1 MPLPVDAA
9 AATAAPAAAAS
20 SAAATAAAAAEL
32 ASLSLGNEASAA
44 ASASSSASSSA
55 SAAPAAAAESTA
67 LRPAETNY
75 TCRKCRAVLFTDVA
89 LSAHTMPANGGGR
102 FAHKY
107 IKHAEGG
114 RKVNTACSSL
124 FVEPLLLS
132 AESGVDYPAGEGP
145 LACTKCGTRY
155 GNYVWSGEQCSCG
168 EWIVPAFQVTKSKVD
183 ERSVGG
189 PSRANHIQFQFQR
202 PPPRVAA
209 PAASAPAPAAA
220 TVAAES
226 KQPEST

>member
-1 MPLPVDAA
+1 M
-9 AATAAPAAAAS
+9 
-20 SAAATAAAAAEL
+20 
-32 ASLSLGNEASAA
+32 
-44 ASASSSASSSA
+44 
-55 SAAPAAAAESTA
+55 
-67 LRPAETNY
+67 NY
-75 TCRKCRAVLFTDVA
+75 TCRKCRSVLFTDVS

-107 IKHAEGG
+107 IKSSEGG

-124 FVEPLLLS
+124 FVEPLLLQ
-132 AESGVDYPAGEGP
+132 AFSGGVEYPAGEGP
-145 LACTKCGTRY
+145 LLCSKCQTRY

-183 ERSVGG
+183 ERAVAG

-202 PPPRVAA
+202 PPPRVV
-209 PAASAPAPAAA
+209 PAAA
-220 TVAAES
+220 AAAGAPVPAAAAAPTPAAAVAAES